1 MGEAGGA
8 GRALKD
14 SGEYLLESELRPGVR
29 HFPEIAVSSR
39 CTFRLI
45 QFTHSAAPPM
55 PDPRRE
61 TEHAGAKGVGIWFS
75 DNNGTYRTG

>member
-1 MGEAGGA
+1 MGGAGGA

-14 SGEYLLESELRPGVR
+14 SGELLLEPELRPGVQ

-45 QFTHSAAPPM
+45 QVNTLRSLSM
-55 PDPRRE
+55 PDLRRE
-61 TEHAGAKGVGIWFS
+61 TEHVGVKGVGIWFF
-75 DNNGTYRTG
+75 DNNRT